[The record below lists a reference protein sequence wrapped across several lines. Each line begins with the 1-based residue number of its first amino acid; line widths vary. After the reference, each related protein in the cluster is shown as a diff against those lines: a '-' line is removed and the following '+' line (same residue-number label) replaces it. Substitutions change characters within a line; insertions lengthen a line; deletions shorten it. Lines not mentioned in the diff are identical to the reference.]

1 MRNDRI
7 IQGIKDFSGTEIAL
21 NIINEVLYFCEVD
34 YRFFTRAME
43 ALGDSVPEGDLKNK
57 VVEAYEQAKKRQLT
71 GNAPSFSLPDVNGKI
86 HRLED
91 FKGKYLL
98 IDFWASWCAPCRA
111 KNKELNKHY
120 RELKDMGLN
129 VVSVSLDNDRE
140 NG

>member
-1 MRNDRI
+1 
-7 IQGIKDFSGTEIAL
+7 
-21 NIINEVLYFCEVD
+21 
-34 YRFFTRAME
+34 ME

-98 IDFWASWCAPCRA
+98 IDFGLHGVHLAGLKI
-111 KNKELNKHY
+111 KN
-120 RELKDMGLN
+120 
-129 VVSVSLDNDRE
+129 
-140 NG
+140 